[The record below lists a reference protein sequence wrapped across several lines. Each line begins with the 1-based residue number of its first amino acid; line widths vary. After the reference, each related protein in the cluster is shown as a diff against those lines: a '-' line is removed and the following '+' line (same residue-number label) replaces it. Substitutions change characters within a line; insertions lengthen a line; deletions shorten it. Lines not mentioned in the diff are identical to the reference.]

1 MLERYQRVYAAV
13 DLSAVLWNME
23 RMHANLTPGT
33 QIIGVIKTDGYGH
46 GAVPIGRELE
56 SLPYVFGHAV
66 ATAEEAFL
74 LRRAGLEKPILILG
88 YTFPYCYEE
97 LIRQDIRPAVFRRD
111 MLKELNDCAARLGK
125 KPLYM

>member
-23 RMHANLTPGT
+23 QMHANLTPGT

-56 SLPYVFGHAV
+56 SLPL
-66 ATAEEAFL
+66 AFIHNS
-74 LRRAGLEKPILILG
+74 EPK
-88 YTFPYCYEE
+88 
-97 LIRQDIRPAVFRRD
+97 RPAENSDGVLF
-111 MLKELNDCAARLGK
+111 LIKHK
-125 KPLYM
+125 T